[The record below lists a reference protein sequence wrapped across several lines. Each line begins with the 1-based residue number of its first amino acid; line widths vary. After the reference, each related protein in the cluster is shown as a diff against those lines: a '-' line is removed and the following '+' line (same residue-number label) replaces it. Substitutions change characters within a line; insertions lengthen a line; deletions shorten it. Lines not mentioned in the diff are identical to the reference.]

1 MKTQMKYYL
10 FTKGST
16 LNDIKEYPAVVLRR
30 DSWDDFGYK
39 TTVELTYYSSAEAN
53 KVILGHTKILHISDS
68 EGYTE
73 FKDSEFKFL
82 NDDYCS
88 LGQSIEYYKIIKDL
102 GLNDLL
108 KDLKD
113 CATNDTVRDRFFELT
128 GFGSSLL
135 RSSRAEKL
143 LKEAKV
149 IFTDRINIRNTND
162 NFSFT
167 YQTQLVNSTDV
178 TSLRFNFEK
187 HNILPFRINVLVG
200 NNASGK
206 SQILSNLALTLS
218 GMEIE
223 QQGKVEKQTKD
234 YLFGDIHVVSYSPF
248 DTFKDISQLN
258 NGKFSKNSI
267 KSGMLPYNFYGIRK
281 LVTIDGKSE
290 VLLKSHTEISK
301 EIKNGYNKI
310 HVLNRRDAYLNVLE
324 QCLGWS
330 VVKNDP
336 KNIIEN
342 FNSYS
347 SGQKI
352 LVKMIT
358 DLLSSVKEDDLILI
372 DEPESYLHPQGV
384 SNFYHC
390 IVKILKE
397 TRSFCIMATHS
408 PIIVQETPSKY
419 INVLT
424 KVGSNIKSKRPV
436 SETLGQGLSSI
447 INEVFKVDYDDLSFF
462 ETLQT
467 FKEIGLSIEELEEA
481 LENKLDFSARSY
493 FLSL

>member
-1 MKTQMKYYL
+1 MKYYL
-10 FTKGST
+10 FTKGSK
-16 LNDIKEYPAVVLRR
+16 LNDIKEYPAVVLKR

-39 TTVELTYYSSAEAN
+39 TTVELTYYSSIEAN
-53 KVILGHTKILHISDS
+53 RVVLGHTKILHLSDV

-73 FKDSEFKFL
+73 FNTSEFTSLGDK
-82 NDDYCS
+82 YCS
-88 LGQSIEYYKIIKDL
+88 LGQSIDYYRKIKEL
-102 GLNDLL
+102 GLSNVLI
-108 KDLKD
+108 DLKD
-113 CATNDTVRDRFFELT
+113 CAINDAVLDRFSELT
-128 GFGSSLL
+128 GFRSSLL

-149 IFTDRINIRNTND
+149 IFTDQIQAEITKND
-162 NFSFT
+162 FSFN
-167 YQTQLVNSTDV
+167 YQTQLHNSSNP
-178 TSLRFNFEK
+178 TSLIFDFKE
-187 HNILPFRINVLVG
+187 HEILPFRINVLVG

-223 QQGKVEKQTKD
+223 KHGNVEKQNEG
-234 YLFGDIHVVSYSPF
+234 YIFGDIHVVSYSPF

-281 LVTIDGKSE
+281 LANIEGKNE
-290 VLLKSHTEISK
+290 VLLKSHIEISK
-301 EIKNGYNKI
+301 EIKKGYNKI
-310 HVLNRRDAYLNVLE
+310 LSKNRRDVYLNILE

-330 VVKNDP
+330 VVKDDP
-336 KNIIEN
+336 KRVVDN

-352 LVKMIT
+352 LITMIT
-358 DLLSSVKEDDLILI
+358 DLLSSVEEDDLILI

-390 IVKILKE
+390 IIRILKE
-397 TRSFCIMATHS
+397 TKSFCIMATHS

-419 INVLT
+419 INILT
-424 KVGSNIKSKRPV
+424 KIGSNIKAKNPTT
-436 SETLGQGLSSI
+436 ETLGQGLSSI
-447 INEVFKVDYDDLSFF
+447 INEVFKVDFDDLSFF
-462 ETLQT
+462 ETLKA
-467 FKEIGLSIEELEEA
+467 FKEIGLSIDDLESA
-481 LENKLDFSARSY
+481 LGNNLDFSARSY